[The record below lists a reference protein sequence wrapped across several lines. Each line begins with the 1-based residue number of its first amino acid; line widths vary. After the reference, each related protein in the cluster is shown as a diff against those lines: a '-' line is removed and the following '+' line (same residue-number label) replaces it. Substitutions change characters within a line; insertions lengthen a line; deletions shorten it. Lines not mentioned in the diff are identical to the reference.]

1 MRPNQVVATVVLALS
16 VFVFIGAGA
25 DAGGGLS
32 MLDIIALKPKADDP
46 KQSFAIADKNGD
58 GRVTR
63 AEYRVRIMDV
73 FDNKDLDRDFA
84 LSENEIPILKQ
95 SIFAAAD
102 IDGNGKLSAYEFQ
115 QADFAKFENFDENK
129 DSVVTF
135 EELLSFRQ
143 RMK

>member
-1 MRPNQVVATVVLALS
+1 MRPNQVVASVVLALS
-16 VFVFIGAGA
+16 LFVFIGVDA

-63 AEYRVRIMDV
+63 TEYRVRILDV

-84 LSENEIPILKQ
+84 LSENELPILKR

-115 QADFAKFENFDENK
+115 QADFAKFDNFDENK
-129 DSVVTF
+129 DSVITF
-135 EELLSFRQ
+135 DELLSFRK